1 MLDMIGLVLKP
12 VPGIAS
18 QGPHTRARTVTAEHD
33 GVGTRGDTL
42 LEALGIQQSA
52 EIAYRLM
59 LERPDYAVADMARHL
74 GWTEAEVRA
83 ALTGLADAKLV
94 AMEDESGAVSP
105 ANPEVGFSFLLAR
118 AEAELNQRRRQV
130 EQAERA
136 VEEILAGFADG
147 GGRAFRHDIVDRI
160 HGVDAVRERLET
172 LAATARSECL
182 SLLPGGAQLPDT
194 MDASQPL
201 DELALARGV
210 RIRSI
215 YQESFRNDPPTLE
228 YVRWYC
234 DLGGAARTVPVV
246 PMLMV
251 IIDRKAAL
259 VPMDPEDGRA
269 GALEVR
275 SGGLVNAL
283 VVLFDQLWE
292 SGTPFGETP
301 RRDEHQL
308 SPQERELL
316 LLLGIGSTDEIAARR
331 LGVSLRT
338 VRRMSSELMS
348 RLGARSRFEAGVRAA
363 KEGWL

>member
-1 MLDMIGLVLKP
+1 M
-12 VPGIAS
+12 
-18 QGPHTRARTVTAEHD
+18 
-33 GVGTRGDTL
+33 
-42 LEALGIQQSA
+42 LEALGIRQSA
-52 EIAYRLM
+52 ETVYRLM
-59 LERPDYAVADMARHL
+59 LQRPELGVGGMARHL
-74 GWTEAEVRA
+74 DWPEQEVRS
-83 ALTGLADAKLV
+83 ALAHLAEAKLV
-94 AMEDESGAVSP
+94 AMGGEDADEAAP
-105 ANPEVGFSFLLAR
+105 FNPEVGFSFLLAR
-118 AEAELNQRRRQV
+118 AEAELSRRRRQV
-130 EQAERA
+130 ELAERT
-136 VEEILAGFADG
+136 VEQILATFPEGCD
-147 GGRAFRHDIVDRI
+147 RAARHDVVDRI
-160 HGVDAVRERLET
+160 HGVDAVRERLES
-172 LAATARSECL
+172 LAATARTECL

-210 RIRSI
+210 RIRSL

-234 DLGGAARTVPVV
+234 GLGGAARTVPVV

-251 IIDRKAAL
+251 IVDRKAAL
-259 VPMDPEDGRA
+259 VPMDPRDGRA

-275 SGGLVNAL
+275 SGGLVSAL
-283 VVLFDQLWE
+283 VVLFEQLWE

-301 RRDEHQL
+301 RRDAHDL